1 VPTAIRWLAA
11 ALFFLPVLAGADRI
25 AALPSYSAKSIVN
38 AASGELGYLAPNT
51 IASIYG
57 TNLSWTT
64 AAVAASDLQDGL
76 LPTVLPGTGV
86 KVIVGN
92 IPAHLFYVSPT
103 LINFLV
109 PSILRPGP
117 VKIYV
122 EVDAHTSADDV
133 TLNLDDTGPSLF
145 LQPDSTPS
153 AVRLDA
159 SLITPG
165 KPITPGEVAVL
176 FATGLGTTTPP
187 ADYGRAATVAS
198 WITALDDSDI
208 LIDGARLERDNIL
221 YIGLAPTFAGL
232 YQINIRIP
240 DWAAPNPEIR
250 IRIGKKTSPEGV
262 HLPLQPK

>member
-1 VPTAIRWLAA
+1 
-11 ALFFLPVLAGADRI
+11 LAGADRVQGT
-25 AALPSYSAKSIVN
+25 APSYNATDVVN
-38 AASGELGYLAPNT
+38 AASYEPGSLAPNT
-51 IASIYG
+51 IATIIHG
-57 TNLSWTT
+57 KNLSWSTV
-64 AAVAASDLQDGL
+64 AVQASDLQDGL
-76 LPTVLPGTGV
+76 LPTVLPGIGV
-86 KVIVGN
+86 PRVIVGN

-103 LINFLV
+103 QINFLI

-117 VKIYV
+117 VRLYV
-122 EVDAHTSADDV
+122 EVNAHSGPVVDL
-133 TLNLDDTGPSLF
+133 TLDETGPGLF
-145 LQPDSTPS
+145 LQPDLTPS

-159 SLITPG
+159 SLITPD

-187 ADYGRAATVAS
+187 ADYGRAAKVAS
-198 WITALDDSDI
+198 EVTAIDDSDI

-240 DWAAPNPEIR
+240 DWAAANPEIR
-250 IRIGKKTSPEGV
+250 IRVRKKTSPEGV